1 MLLTCSPYG
10 DFPIQ
15 DSVFLFLLS
24 WNSNPCPAQLNVQV
38 CVPRRA
44 LSEGARIP
52 HLAQWPSSA
61 ATDPRNLKMVAQL
74 LWGRLSYLE
83 SRMKMIKPYLPTSQG
98 YFEKQIK
105 LWILKVL
112 KWLGERGT
120 FSVVCVCVCVLVT
133 QSCLTLCDPMDCNPP
148 GSSVCGILQARI
160 LEWAA
165 SPFSRRSSQPRDW
178 TQVSYIVGRFL
189 LSESPGKTCLVYI
202 YFNSCLW
209 FRLSLNIAN
218 DWNVFRCF

>member
-120 FSVVCVCVCVLVT
+120 FSVYIFLIRKFEWSTFHWYWSTLWDKWIQCIWGAAVESFGYYFWKHWKPGVKASISWALMGWQEDAGMHASSLCFYPVH
-133 QSCLTLCDPMDCNPP
+133 LTH
-148 GSSVCGILQARI
+148 V
-160 LEWAA
+160 E
-165 SPFSRRSSQPRDW
+165 
-178 TQVSYIVGRFL
+178 TSYTWIYCEINSKGEHLTFL
-189 LSESPGKTCLVYI
+189 
-202 YFNSCLW
+202 
-209 FRLSLNIAN
+209 
-218 DWNVFRCF
+218 

>member
-1 MLLTCSPYG
+1 MTLL
-10 DFPIQ
+10 
-15 DSVFLFLLS
+15 
-24 WNSNPCPAQLNVQV
+24 
-38 CVPRRA
+38 
-44 LSEGARIP
+44 
-52 HLAQWPSSA
+52 A

-74 LWGRLSYLE
+74 LWGRLSYVE

-202 YFNSCLW
+202 YFKLFVIQIKSKHCKWLE
-209 FRLSLNIAN
+209 
-218 DWNVFRCF
+218 CF